1 MAETLYFSMAEAS
14 RRTSVAPATL
24 RKWAARYN
32 IDASHRSSGG
42 HRLYSETDLERLRL
56 VSQLKARGWALTDL
70 SALDVTE
77 LRSMNPLDTTA
88 DLPGSVSFCGARVV
102 NDFSS
107 WFGERARVLEE
118 VDVSLAT
125 GVLIW
130 EVGSLSDQHVTRA
143 QRLTRAGVPV
153 LLVYHYALNRRLQQ
167 LAAQGIETAS
177 GPLTWAALMR
187 WLLAQSPE
195 GSFSDEELV
204 HWANAQP
211 DLECECPRHVAAI
224 LIQLREFA
232 KYSQQC
238 SIDSP
243 AQGELHQRLFHWT
256 QAAQQPLEE
265 ALRAVVAHERGSV

>member
-24 RKWAARYN
+24 RKWAARYD
-32 IDASHRSSGG
+32 IDASHRSAGG

-56 VSQLKARGWALTDL
+56 VSQLKSRGWALADL
-70 SALDVTE
+70 ANLDIAE
-77 LRSMNPLDTTA
+77 LRSMNPLDTKA
-88 DLPGSVSFCGARVV
+88 DLPGSVSFCGIRVV
-102 NDFSS
+102 SDFAS
-107 WFGERARVLEE
+107 WFGPRARILEE

-125 GVLIW
+125 GVLVW

-143 QRLTRAGVPV
+143 QRLTRSGVPV

-167 LAAQGIETAS
+167 LAAQGIESVS
-177 GPLTWAALMR
+177 GPLTWSTLMR
-187 WLLAQSPE
+187 WLLGQSPQS
-195 GSFSDEELV
+195 SFSDAELV
-204 HWANAQP
+204 HWANTQP
-211 DLECECPRHVAAI
+211 ELECECPRHVATI

-238 SIDSP
+238 SLDSP

-256 QAAQQPLEE
+256 QAAQLPLEE
-265 ALRAVVAHERGSV
+265 ALRAVIEEES